1 MVIKLKR
8 TGNLI
13 SFFLEQVYKVF
24 ITFWVTKGAKYNFAF
39 LAVKTNK
46 VLNHFH

>member
-13 SFFLEQVYKVF
+13 HFLEQLHKVF